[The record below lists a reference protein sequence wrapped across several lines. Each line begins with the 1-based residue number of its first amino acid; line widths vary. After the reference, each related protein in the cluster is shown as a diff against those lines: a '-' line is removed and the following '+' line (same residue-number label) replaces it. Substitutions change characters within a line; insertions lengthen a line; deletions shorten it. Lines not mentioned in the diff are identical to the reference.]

1 MIDYVVLS
9 LGELLREGYKEKIE
23 DAYKKFSC
31 SRETD
36 LENFLICKSTEY
48 DNIGFGKT
56 YLIIDKDKLID
67 EQELIIIAYFTIAI
81 KSLDISALSAKHK
94 REIFGAYPGRDTLNS
109 IPGYL
114 IGQLGRSDTYSS
126 QDISGET
133 ILNECYHAISK
144 AAKAVGGRVVVL
156 ECREWMFEKF
166 YKQQGFKMFYKE
178 QTKEQL
184 YTLYKRINFEEYW
197 PTE

>member
-23 DAYKKFSC
+23 DAYKKFFC

-56 YLIIDKDKLID
+56 YLIIDKDKLI
-67 EQELIIIAYFTIAI
+67 
-81 KSLDISALSAKHK
+81 
-94 REIFGAYPGRDTLNS
+94 
-109 IPGYL
+109 
-114 IGQLGRSDTYSS
+114 GQLGRSDTYSS

-144 AAKAVGGRVVVL
+144 AAKAVCGRVVVL
-156 ECREWMFEKF
+156 ECREWIFEKF

-197 PTE
+197 PVECNEIRD